1 MSQIDDKVQKRP
13 VSFIHFAPVS
23 LLYTGKT
30 NTQHNQAQ
38 VQTSKTHTPL
48 FLGVSKNN
56 SNNHTE
62 HNQYLKSTWYS
73 LTIEESTYSEIA
85 CAKRTETL

>member
-48 FLGVSKNN
+48 F
-56 SNNHTE
+56 
-62 HNQYLKSTWYS
+62 
-73 LTIEESTYSEIA
+73 
-85 CAKRTETL
+85 